1 MIIRNNDNE
10 QIVVFELPL
19 ELGTF
24 CIKRDAKLINRQ
36 DIIILSKDEFKK
48 VNEFIGD

>member
-1 MIIRNNDNE
+1 MIIRDNDKE

-19 ELGTF
+19 DIGTF

-36 DIIILSKDEFKK
+36 DIMILSKNELKRI
-48 VNEFIGD
+48 NEFIGD